1 MTSLLR
7 SLSSLFTLSH
17 SLRSVEML
25 DEAAEPFEKIEVRAP
40 DMPVVHAFL
49 GATFER
55 RGETREAFE
64 EYRRALRLARGFDWP
79 HASVACGAAGMAWE
93 DRCPR
98 CQRLNTLRPVGPT

>member
-40 DMPVVHAFL
+40 DMSIVHAFL
-49 GATFER
+49 G
-55 RGETREAFE
+55 
-64 EYRRALRLARGFDWP
+64 
-79 HASVACGAAGMAWE
+79 
-93 DRCPR
+93 
-98 CQRLNTLRPVGPT
+98 PT